1 MSFYKKV
8 ENTSDLNDQVPVLE
22 SYLPNSII
30 YITLYCLAVPPN
42 ILLAYMGLKK
52 GLISA
57 RVKYPTLGMT
67 IANLYGLF
75 GFLMLNS
82 VYLIMLFGNIKLSLF
97 LCSFL
102 RTVIYNTTYVIYF
115 LFPVLAIDQWLLV
128 CHNCDLS
135 IKTLT
140 VIILTCFIIPML
152 IAIYDLCLQDVLLYD
167 YIFAYIRMSPYTNVF
182 VFFVLSPSFFI
193 FSFICN
199 LLVLSSI
206 VRRQSKAARKQ
217 SGRSLNPRHLQQQ
230 KAIVYTYILQA
241 FMPLVLATPYYIANV
256 FLMCSVDINMIWFT
270 VGEAIIGIHPLSNA
284 LINLILLR
292 PYRRALRKMWMKN
305 ESKNV
310 QYDSITIANTHF
322 MDGDC
327 FL

>member
-1 MSFYKKV
+1 MSFYKEV
-8 ENTSDLNDQVPVLE
+8 ENASGLNDQVPALE

-75 GFLMLNS
+75 GYLMLNL
-82 VYLIMLFGNIKLSLF
+82 VYLIMLFGDIKLSLF

-115 LFPVLAIDQWLLV
+115 LFPVLAIDQWLLI

-140 VIILTCFIIPML
+140 TVILTCFVIPML
-152 IAIYDLCLQDVLLYD
+152 VAIYDLCLQDVLLYD
-167 YIFAYIRMSPYTNVF
+167 FIFAYIRMSPYTNV
-182 VFFVLSPSFFI
+182 V
-193 FSFICN
+193 
-199 LLVLSSI
+199 SSSTSL
-206 VRRQSKAARKQ
+206 QSK
-217 SGRSLNPRHLQQQ
+217 
-230 KAIVYTYILQA
+230 
-241 FMPLVLATPYYIANV
+241 
-256 FLMCSVDINMIWFT
+256 
-270 VGEAIIGIHPLSNA
+270 SN
-284 LINLILLR
+284 
-292 PYRRALRKMWMKN
+292 
-305 ESKNV
+305 
-310 QYDSITIANTHF
+310 
-322 MDGDC
+322 
-327 FL
+327 

>member
-67 IANLYGLF
+67 IATLYGLF

-82 VYLIMLFGNIKLSLF
+82 N
-97 LCSFL
+97 
-102 RTVIYNTTYVIYF
+102 
-115 LFPVLAIDQWLLV
+115 
-128 CHNCDLS
+128 
-135 IKTLT
+135 
-140 VIILTCFIIPML
+140 
-152 IAIYDLCLQDVLLYD
+152 VLLYD
-167 YIFAYIRMSPYTNVF
+167 YIFTYIRMSPYTNVF
-182 VFFVLSPSFFI
+182 VFFVLAPSFFI
-193 FSFICN
+193 FSFICD

-241 FMPLVLATPYYIANV
+241 FMPLVLATPYYIANL
-256 FLMCSVDINMIWFT
+256 FLMCSIDIDMIWFT
-270 VGEAIIGIHPLSNA
+270 IGEAIIGIHPLSNA

-292 PYRRALRKMWMKN
+292 PYRRALRKMWVKN